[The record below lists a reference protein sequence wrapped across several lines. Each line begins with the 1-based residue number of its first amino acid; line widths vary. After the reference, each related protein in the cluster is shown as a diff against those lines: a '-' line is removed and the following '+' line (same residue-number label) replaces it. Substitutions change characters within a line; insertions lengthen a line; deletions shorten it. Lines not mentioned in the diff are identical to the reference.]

1 MTIPP
6 NSQSNIVFTEIH
18 ERIMYVCERY
28 DILHFLLF
36 KNEFIAANYVLKDTH
51 IYHWSPSNRFSV
63 LLNYPRVVRICYVFI
78 KRKVQTL
85 YSVYNLSLSIFL
97 VYRWHYFP
105 HFTVQSQIQCQSI
118 FSTERNKI
126 AKQFEKI
133 ISQEIDPL

>member
-51 IYHWSPSNRFSV
+51 IYH
-63 LLNYPRVVRICYVFI
+63 
-78 KRKVQTL
+78 
-85 YSVYNLSLSIFL
+85 
-97 VYRWHYFP
+97 
-105 HFTVQSQIQCQSI
+105 
-118 FSTERNKI
+118 
-126 AKQFEKI
+126 
-133 ISQEIDPL
+133 